1 MTRETGDI
9 SAGAIAVSAM
19 PAAEAFEALA
29 ADGKAQLIDVRTKAE
44 WTFVGVADLSSIG
57 RQPVLAEWQQFPAM
71 AVDPQFADRLAGAL
85 TQAGFGQDTKLFFI
99 CRSGARSL
107 AAAKAMAAAGFGN
120 CINVSDGFEGDVD
133 GERHRGR
140 VNGWKA
146 AGLPWVQ
153 S

>member
-1 MTRETGDI
+1 MTLETGNI
-9 SAGAIAVSAM
+9 SAGAAAVSAM
-19 PAAEAFEALA
+19 PAADAFEALA
-29 ADGKAQLIDVRTKAE
+29 ADPRAQLVDVRTKAE
-44 WTFVGVADLSSIG
+44 WTFVGVPDLSSVG

-71 AVDPQFADRLAGAL
+71 TADPHFAERLSGAL
-85 TQAGFGQDTKLFFI
+85 AQAGLGQDTTLFFI

-133 GERHRGR
+133 EKRHRGG

>member
-1 MTRETGDI
+1 M
-9 SAGAIAVSAM
+9 
-19 PAAEAFEALA
+19 AASEAFEALA
-29 ADGKAQLIDVRTKAE
+29 ADPRAQMIDVRTKAE

-57 RQPVLAEWQQFPAM
+57 RQTVLAEWQQFPAM
-71 AVDPQFADRLAGAL
+71 AVDPQFAERLTDAL
-85 TQAGFGQDTKLFFI
+85 AQAGVDRETALFFI

-107 AAAKAMAAAGFGN
+107 AAARAMAQAGFSN

-133 GERHRGR
+133 EKRHRGG